1 MKYDDPQESV
11 IGVVSLIEQEV
22 NSFLNINSLC
32 APDSIGCLYFF
43 VAPYCGWPIIPI
55 FSVISYLIPR
65 DENNEIFFED
75 VLVYVS
81 HENELVPFFFPY
93 TDLVTEVFQE
103 GFSWAY
109 IPASLG

>member
-32 APDSIGCLYFF
+32 APDSIGRLYFF

-65 DENNEIFFED
+65 DENNEIFLRMYWFMYPMRMNWSPSSFRI
-75 VLVYVS
+75 LI
-81 HENELVPFFFPY
+81 
-93 TDLVTEVFQE
+93 
-103 GFSWAY
+103 W
-109 IPASLG
+109 